1 MRSNVQ
7 ENNKE
12 VAGTRRQA
20 LKRLGLGVAVA
31 YAAPTILHLDR
42 SGNAA
47 VNPSCNGN
55 SKGNP
60 WCNTGGKGGK

>member
-1 MRSNVQ
+1 MRNGAESPKVD
-7 ENNKE
+7 
-12 VAGTRRQA
+12 RRLA

-31 YAAPTILHLDR
+31 YVAPTVLHLDR

-47 VNPSCNGN
+47 VNPSCNGKK

-60 WCNTGGKGGK
+60 WCDTGGKGGK